1 MNAIVLVFIGAGIG
15 GVLRYVSYEAAM
27 RVFGMHFPSGTFVVN
42 VVGSFV
48 IGCIAGWM
56 AMKGGASW
64 GTPVRLFV
72 MAGILGGFT
81 TFSSFSL
88 DTAMLVQRG
97 EVGLAA
103 FYVAGSVALSLTAVF
118 GGLALVRAVA

>member
-15 GVLRYVSYEAAM
+15 GVLRYTSYEAAM
-27 RVFGMHFPSGTFVVN
+27 RMFGMQFPSGTFVVN

-64 GTPVRLFV
+64 TTPVRLFV

-88 DTAMLVQRG
+88 DTAMLVHRG
-97 EVGLAA
+97 EVGFAA
-103 FYVAGSVALSLTAVF
+103 LYVAGSVALSLTAVF